1 MSKGIRVLF
10 TRYTMTSAHLSI
22 IPEFLE
28 KIGLLGFEETFN
40 INKSEVVN
48 AKNKSDILDFK
59 KVKFLLLIIAFLAVV
74 FIIGQVIAWRQLIAQ
89 GYFFNSNIA
98 NSYFYLFTTLHVLH
112 LVGGLFFL
120 KKATQKVYNEN
131 IRAPSIQSSVKLC
144 GIYWHFLFLVW
155 VVLFG
160 LMINS

>member
-1 MSKGIRVLF
+1 MFKHIYILISFFII
-10 TRYTMTSAHLSI
+10 TSCGNSSTETNKSLSSLI
-22 IPEFLE
+22 QPEFTYSQDFFDCTINSEYSLINLE
-28 KIGLLGFEETFN
+28 SFFSSFFLVFRIF
-40 INKSEVVN
+40 
-48 AKNKSDILDFK
+48 KNP
-59 KVKFLLLIIAFLAVV
+59 
-74 FIIGQVIAWRQLIAQ
+74 
-89 GYFFNSNIA
+89 FF
-98 NSYFYLFTTLHVLH
+98 
-112 LVGGLFFL
+112 GLFFL